1 MANTSLQNV
10 LDISHM
16 YIYIYI
22 YYIYILY
29 IYIYTHMF
37 DQRLRSII
45 QKLQMIRGGM
55 ETMITSLAH
64 MD

>member
-16 YIYIYI
+16 YVCIYIYI
-22 YYIYILY
+22 YTH
-29 IYIYTHMF
+29 THMF